1 MGDQFSAYLLHINFN
16 QKKRE
21 DDPVN
26 WARKRKPDWM
36 ATTGKIHF
44 TRERTVD
51 KELEEENGSKEP
63 SPTPEQV
70 PEKEVVKMPPTE
82 IPIMTNMERK
92 QANDYWPRKMR
103 SDITRSRVI

>member
-1 MGDQFSAYLLHINFN
+1 MYTNFLGLTLFIISLLF
-16 QKKRE
+16 
-21 DDPVN
+21 
-26 WARKRKPDWM
+26 
-36 ATTGKIHF
+36 
-44 TRERTVD
+44 RERTVD

-92 QANDYWPRKMR
+92 QTNDYWPRKMR